1 MVRWRMPPTDLV
13 LTAAERTELER
24 LARSR
29 RDRMDHVTRA
39 QGILMLAD
47 GATYAEV
54 HRRLGW
60 SSRTT
65 ATWKIRFLTER
76 LAGLRGR
83 HRGSKP
89 TTLTPAL
96 EARESDVMRRILG
109 ASDHAR
115 LVVGR
120 QLDANERE

>member
-1 MVRWRMPPTDLV
+1 MPPTDLM
-13 LTAAERTELER
+13 LTPDERTALER

-54 HRRLGW
+54 HQRLGW

-65 ATWKIRFLTER
+65 AIWKTRFLEER
-76 LAGLRGR
+76 LPGLRGR

-89 TTLTPAL
+89 TT
-96 EARESDVMRRILG
+96 R
-109 ASDHAR
+109 
-115 LVVGR
+115 
-120 QLDANERE
+120 